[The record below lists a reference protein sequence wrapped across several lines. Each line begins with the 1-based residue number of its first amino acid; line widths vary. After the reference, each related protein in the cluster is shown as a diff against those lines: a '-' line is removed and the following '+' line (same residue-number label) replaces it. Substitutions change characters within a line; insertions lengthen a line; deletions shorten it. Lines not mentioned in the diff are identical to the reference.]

1 MNRRG
6 VVKWMAAGGAV
17 VVAAA
22 GAICAQAA
30 YSDQT
35 LKAMHDEAMRS
46 LTLAVASLEKPYFVE
61 YVLDQEEVFTVSATL
76 GGLMVR
82 NREQL
87 REPEVHV
94 RVGDYKFDNGNFAG
108 AGFGGRFRGHL
119 PLEGSYDLA
128 RRFFWLATDAAY
140 KGAVEGIARKRAA
153 LRNVSESGDRL
164 DDFGRVAPL
173 RAVRELGH
181 LSLDE
186 DAWAARV
193 RSLSAVFAGYPAVK
207 DSRVDLEANAGGYY
221 VVNSEGTEVRMPEDV
236 TFLRMRAMA
245 QSADGS
251 AVRDLASFHAL
262 ETAGMPGEAEL
273 MAGARELAARVT
285 ALAAAPKGEDYT
297 GPVLFEGTA
306 GAQLLAEVVG
316 RNVILARKPEGGR
329 GGAFLA
335 SEYQGRVGSRVLPE
349 SFDVVDDPTQK
360 QWRGRPLFGAYEV
373 DREGVAAQPVSL
385 IEKGVLKTF
394 LLTRQPLKG
403 MPGSNGHG
411 RLPGAYGASEAGIGN
426 LFVRSSEASPAGGL
440 KRKLIEA
447 IQARGKPYGIL
458 VRKLD
463 FPSSAP
469 LDEVRRL
476 LSETSG
482 MAQPVSAPVL
492 TYKVY
497 PDGREELIRG
507 VEFKGLNARSLK
519 DILAAGDDANVFEYM
534 DNGGP
539 LAVLGAGSFTI
550 EACVVAPSVLIDD
563 LELRPVEEELPKLP
577 VVPAPELITPEPVK

>member
-1 MNRRG
+1 M
-6 VVKWMAAGGAV
+6 
-17 VVAAA
+17 
-22 GAICAQAA
+22 
-30 YSDQT
+30 
-35 LKAMHDEAMRS
+35 
-46 LTLAVASLEKPYFVE
+46 
-61 YVLDQEEVFTVSATL
+61 
-76 GGLMVR
+76 
-82 NREQL
+82 
-87 REPEVHV
+87 
-94 RVGDYKFDNGNFAG
+94 
-108 AGFGGRFRGHL
+108 
-119 PLEGSYDLA
+119 
-128 RRFFWLATDAAY
+128 
-140 KGAVEGIARKRAA
+140 
-153 LRNVSESGDRL
+153 
-164 DDFGRVAPL
+164 
-173 RAVRELGH
+173 
-181 LSLDE
+181 
-186 DAWAARV
+186 

-482 MAQPVSAPVL
+482 MAQPVSCTGADLQGVSGRAGGVDSRGGVQGIERAL
-492 TYKVY
+492 AEGHSGGGRRRQRFRVY
-497 PDGREELIRG
+497 GQRR
-507 VEFKGLNARSLK
+507 
-519 DILAAGDDANVFEYM
+519 AAGGVGRRFVHHRSVR
-534 DNGGP
+534 GG
-539 LAVLGAGSFTI
+539 AIRADRRSG
-550 EACVVAPSVLIDD
+550 APSG
-563 LELRPVEEELPKLP
+563 
-577 VVPAPELITPEPVK
+577 